1 MDLQGSPR
9 LLDRADRSSEAA
21 AKLTVPRFLDSPAE
35 QGKVYPTLYIEKP
48 DFDRAG
54 KPAYWTK
61 FIVIRDLRDT
71 LISDYFSLRFS
82 HPAISDWIESF
93 RCQLKSLN
101 TEEGIL
107 RVMDEHLPYSAR
119 IQQSWIGFGDEIIRY
134 EDLLQNDVKTLERV
148 LIDECKLPVTRER
161 LREVVL
167 ANRFEALTLGRL
179 PGQED
184 LNSHERKGVS
194 GDWRNHFT
202 PRVTEAFKD
211 RYADLLIATGYE
223 YNHDW

>member
-1 MDLQGSPR
+1 M
-9 LLDRADRSSEAA
+9 
-21 AKLTVPRFLDSPAE
+21 
-35 QGKVYPTLYIEKP
+35 
-48 DFDRAG
+48 
-54 KPAYWTK
+54 
-61 FIVIRDLRDT
+61 
-71 LISDYFSLRFS
+71 
-82 HPAISDWIESF
+82 
-93 RCQLKSLN
+93 
-101 TEEGIL
+101 IL
-107 RVMDEHLPYSAR
+107 
-119 IQQSWIGFGDEIIRY
+119 
-134 EDLLQNDVKTLERV
+134 NDVKTLERV

-223 YNHDW
+223 HNHDW